1 MFEQTLNIMRACIGR
16 AMMSLALIALVGSSS
31 SVFAAAPA
39 VSISQ
44 VPMTITIPAHPQ
56 IMLAVANS
64 ESMDGTLSGAIM
76 TGAGLYPEMQNSS
89 SPLTFTIPAGFTPP
103 VNAGNGVT
111 APYTVAGSGVWLDNS
126 PSRLNVAKAGIMSVL
141 TNYIPYAD
149 FGLMEYSLPGLS
161 AYAT

>member
-1 MFEQTLNIMRACIGR
+1 MSEQTLNIKRTRIGR

-31 SVFAAAPA
+31 SVFAAAPS

-76 TGAGLYPEMQNSS
+76 TGAGLYPLMQNSS
-89 SPLTFTIPAGFTPP
+89 SPLDFTIHHA
-103 VNAGNGVT
+103 
-111 APYTVAGSGVWLDNS
+111 
-126 PSRLNVAKAGIMSVL
+126 
-141 TNYIPYAD
+141 
-149 FGLMEYSLPGLS
+149 
-161 AYAT
+161 